1 MDGIRGGFSIQPGGE
16 RIPTDPLAPKS
27 NTANT
32 GEMKMLLALYYAA
45 ALSTGSYP
53 ARYATVC
60 AFLLSARPME
70 IDG

>member
-1 MDGIRGGFSIQPGGE
+1 MDGISSGFSIQPGGE
-16 RIPTDPLAPKS
+16 RIPTDLPAPKS

-32 GEMKMLLALYYAA
+32 REMKMLLALYYAA

-60 AFLLSARPME
+60 ISALRPME
-70 IDG
+70 MDG